1 MKIKRLWVKLVGLA
15 AVLVLTLGLATS
27 GSSTQSSRNVIF
39 FHPDGYGLSHW
50 TALRV
55 YLAGP
60 DGRLNWDQLPYWGLY
75 TGHTKN
81 SVTGSSHGT
90 LTTNAYGV
98 RVPWN
103 SYGMYGDQRAITALS
118 GQQMSIMEEAIKAGF
133 ATALVNSA
141 SVTDPGTGVFVAS
154 SEGWFGYE
162 EGIAKQIIESGVEVI
177 LSGGERWLLPE
188 GLQGRHGVGSRTD
201 GVNLIERAREL
212 GYTVVFTRDE
222 LLLAA
227 ADPAITRVLGVFA
240 HGATYNAL
248 SEETLRVRQL
258 PLYWPWA
265 PTVAEM
271 SAAAIEILSRNAKAA
286 ERGIFLVVE
295 EEGTDD
301 FPNANNARGSFEAGS
316 RTDEALGVFAEF
328 VKNNANTLL
337 ITTADSNAGGKQ
349 ISGTDLQSMIQA
361 GAVVEGNVTKTFV
374 NTSPGPAGEGE
385 WALAPLDGV
394 DGAGTPV
401 FWSAPDAAGVRHP
414 FVVGWATNRDV
425 VGDTLVRAKGLN
437 AQRVSELGVVDSTD
451 VYRIMYYTLFGRW
464 LGSPSP

>member
-75 TGHTKN
+75 TG
-81 SVTGSSHGT
+81 
-90 LTTNAYGV
+90 
-98 RVPWN
+98 
-103 SYGMYGDQRAITALS
+103 
-118 GQQMSIMEEAIKAGF
+118 
-133 ATALVNSA
+133 
-141 SVTDPGTGVFVAS
+141 
-154 SEGWFGYE
+154 
-162 EGIAKQIIESGVEVI
+162 
-177 LSGGERWLLPE
+177 
-188 GLQGRHGVGSRTD
+188 
-201 GVNLIERAREL
+201 
-212 GYTVVFTRDE
+212 
-222 LLLAA
+222 
-227 ADPAITRVLGVFA
+227 
-240 HGATYNAL
+240 
-248 SEETLRVRQL
+248 
-258 PLYWPWA
+258 
-265 PTVAEM
+265 
-271 SAAAIEILSRNAKAA
+271 AIEILSRNAKAA

>member
-1 MKIKRLWVKLVGLA
+1 MEIRRLWVKLVGLA
-15 AVLVLTLGLATS
+15 ALLVLTQGLLSLATS
-27 GSSTQSSRNVIF
+27 GSSASSSRNVIF
-39 FHPDGYGLSHW
+39 FHIDGYGLSHW
-50 TALRV
+50 NALRA

-81 SVTGSSHGT
+81 SLTGSSHGT
-90 LTTNAYGV
+90 LTANAYGV

-118 GQQMSIMEEAIKAGF
+118 GQQMSIMEEAINAGF

-154 SEGWFGYE
+154 AEGWGGYE

-177 LSGGERWLLPE
+177 LGGGEGWLLPE
-188 GLQGRHGVGSRTD
+188 GLQGRHGVGRRTD

-222 LLLAA
+222 LMIAA

-240 HGATYNAL
+240 HKATFNAL
-248 SEETLRVRQL
+248 NEEALRARQL

-265 PTVAEM
+265 PTTAEM

-286 ERGIFLVVE
+286 ERGIFLVAE
-295 EEGTDD
+295 EEATDD
-301 FPNANNARGSFEAGS
+301 FPNATNARGSFEAG
-316 RTDEALGVFAEF
+316 RRADEALRVFAEF
-328 VKNNANTLL
+328 SKNNANTLL
-337 ITTADSNAGGKQ
+337 VTTADSNAGGKH
-349 ISGTDLQSMIQA
+349 ISGADLQTMMQL
-361 GAVVEGNVTKTFV
+361 GAVAEGNVTKAFV
-374 NTSPGPAGEGE
+374 NTNPEGTRG
-385 WALAPLDGV
+385 LAPLDGV

-401 FWSAPDAAGVRHP
+401 FWSAPDEAGVRHP
-414 FVVGWATNRDV
+414 FVVGWVTNFDV
-425 VGDTLVRAKGLN
+425 VGDVVVRAKGLN
-437 AQRVSELGVVDSTD
+437 ARPKFQL
-451 VYRIMYYTLFGRW
+451 
-464 LGSPSP
+464 PKQPKP